1 MRSDKKGEGQS
12 SFSEKD
18 PVDFNHVICSGILTF
33 ALPNKRMKNN
43 TTAEVTS
50 IRELIQRFEE
60 KRPEIVF
67 EWKDSETEA
76 EGWVVINSLR
86 GGSAGGG
93 TRMRKGLDK
102 REVESLAKTMEI
114 KFSVSG
120 PEIGGAKSGIN
131 FDPQDPRKKGVLER
145 WFKAVMPLLK
155 SYYGT
160 GGDLNVDEIHDV
172 IPITEKYGLKH
183 PQEGTVVA
191 HLKVSEEKK
200 ERIIRQLQVG
210 VKKRLDSPVYS
221 PDINRMITVADMI
234 TGYGVAHAVYA
245 HYKLNGID
253 IKGKRA
259 IVQGWGNVGAAAG
272 FYLAQMGA
280 KVVAIIDRLGGVM
293 NKNGF
298 SFEEITSLYLER
310 NGNQLNSSAII
321 PFEEINKK
329 VWEMGAE
336 IFIPAAASRIVN
348 EAEVRS
354 LLENGLEVISCGA
367 NVPFADKEIF
377 MGPIAEY
384 ADYEVSVIP
393 DFIANCGMAR
403 VFRYL
408 MTDNVPITDEAIFKD
423 VASCISAALEEVQN
437 VNSSKVNISKTALE
451 IAIKKLLK

>member
-1 MRSDKKGEGQS
+1 
-12 SFSEKD
+12 
-18 PVDFNHVICSGILTF
+18 
-33 ALPNKRMKNN
+33 MKNT

-50 IRELIQRFEE
+50 IRELIKKFEE

-76 EGWVVINSLR
+76 EGWIVINSLR

-120 PEIGGAKSGIN
+120 PAIGGAKSGIN

-155 SYYGT
+155 TYYGT

-191 HLKVSEEKK
+191 HLNVSEEKK

-210 VKKRLDSPVYS
+210 VKKRLDSPLYS

-234 TGYGVAHAVYA
+234 TGYGVAQAVFA
-245 HYKLNGID
+245 HYELNGVD

-280 KVVAIIDRLGGVM
+280 KVVAIIDRLGGVI
-293 NKNGF
+293 KKEGF
-298 SFEEITSLYLER
+298 SFEEITNLYLER
-310 NGNQLNSSAII
+310 NGNQLNSPELI
-321 PFEEINKK
+321 PYEEMNEK
-329 VWEMGAE
+329 VWTIGAE
-336 IFIPAAASRIVN
+336 IFIPAAASRIVQD
-348 EAEVRS
+348 AQVKS
-354 LLENGLEVISCGA
+354 MISAGLEVISCGA

-377 MGPIAEY
+377 MGPGAEF
-384 ADYEVSVIP
+384 ADREVSVIP

-408 MTDNVPITDEAIFKD
+408 MNDNIPITDEAIFKD
-423 VASCISAALEEVQN
+423 VANCISNALADVH
-437 VNSSKVNISKTALE
+437 KVNPSKINISRTALE